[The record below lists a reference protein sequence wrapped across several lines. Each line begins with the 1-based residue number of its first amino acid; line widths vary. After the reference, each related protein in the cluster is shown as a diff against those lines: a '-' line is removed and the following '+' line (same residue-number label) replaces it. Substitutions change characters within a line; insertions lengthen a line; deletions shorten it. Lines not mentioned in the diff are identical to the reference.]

1 MGSEM
6 CIRDR
11 MGAYNI
17 LYMMDRGELP
27 IEDKAAFLAT
37 YFSGKFR
44 SMRFSTGAAH
54 AKGAAFQYNYFRE
67 TGAAQWLEYQER
79 FKIDFEKLEQ
89 AISDL
94 TGKVVVLQGDGNYD
108 AVKAFLDEYLL
119 LDKEAY
125 RVLGNLDDIPYD
137 IRPIYPDKI

>member
-1 MGSEM
+1 
-6 CIRDR
+6 
-11 MGAYNI
+11 
-17 LYMMDRGELP
+17 MMDRGELP
-27 IEDKAAFLAT
+27 IADKEAFLAT

-44 SMRFSTGAAH
+44 SMRFGTGAAH

-67 TGAAQWLEYQER
+67 TGAAQWLEDQER
-79 FKIDFEKLEQ
+79 FKLDFKKLEQ